1 MEKMIFAADALAG
14 QICLVT
20 GASRGIG
27 RAVFEAFLQ
36 AGAVVIGT
44 ATSEAGAAALDEAG
58 KAFEGRGRG
67 IVLNVCDAE
76 ASKKAVDDIVAEYG
90 RIDVLINNA
99 GITKDGLVMRMKDEQ
114 WETVIETDL
123 TAAFRLAARLCSPD
137 DEAALGPHHFHV
149 LGRGGDG
156 QCRSG
161 ELCGRQGGLVGMTMS
176 LAREIGSRGIT
187 VNCIAPGFIDT
198 DMTKDL
204 PEEHKTALIGQT
216 ALGRLGQTD
225 DVANACLY
233 LASPAGAYVTGI
245 VLHVNGGMYMG

>member
-58 KAFEGRGRG
+58 KAFEGRGCG

-90 RIDVLINNA
+90 RIDVLVNNA

-123 TAAFRLAARLCSPD
+123 TAADDSHLFAPDLSATQSCAGTAVSHRLIRL
-137 DEAALGPHHFHV
+137 L
-149 LGRGGDG
+149 
-156 QCRSG
+156 Q
-161 ELCGRQGGLVGMTMS
+161 
-176 LAREIGSRGIT
+176 IT
-187 VNCIAPGFIDT
+187 QKKHSYHYKCFFA
-198 DMTKDL
+198 
-204 PEEHKTALIGQT
+204 
-216 ALGRLGQTD
+216 
-225 DVANACLY
+225 
-233 LASPAGAYVTGI
+233 
-245 VLHVNGGMYMG
+245 

>member
-123 TAAFRLAARLCSPD
+123 TAAFRLARACVRPMMK
-137 DEAALGPHHFHV
+137 
-149 LGRGGDG
+149 
-156 QCRSG
+156 QRSG
-161 ELCGRQGGLVGMTMS
+161 RIISMSSVVGAMGNAGQVNYAAAKAGLVGMTMS

-233 LASPAGAYVTGI
+233 LRSEELCRERV
-245 VLHVNGGMYMG
+245 